1 MAGTHYK
8 DTDYLHATAR
18 VRALESAIV
27 TGRDFRKMIEAKNVQ
42 EAYKVLSDA
51 PICQGTPLESYE
63 EALNRNLLEAYR
75 LVEGIAPDKA
85 VVEIFR
91 YKYDGHN
98 LKTLVKA
105 KKASINTAGI
115 LSGLGNVPAE
125 TAAAELE
132 AGRFEKVDPVLGA
145 AALEA
150 VEALARTGDPQ
161 LVDLHIDKAVLEA
174 QARKAESFGNAFL
187 CRFVAAQ
194 VDVANI
200 RTAVRMLR
208 MGKDVFALRRVLA
221 GGGRLDPGT
230 LAEAYARGMD
240 DLLACVGASD
250 CGKQLEPSFDSLRS
264 GGSLT
269 LFEKLC
275 DNYLTSLL
283 DSVKTVP
290 FGVEP
295 LVAYLCAKEG
305 ETRAARIVL
314 ASKLAGVPAQQITE
328 RLRDTYA

>member
-1 MAGTHYK
+1 M
-8 DTDYLHATAR
+8 
-18 VRALESAIV
+18 ENSMV
-27 TGRDFRKMIEAKNVQ
+27 TGRDFRKMIDAKSAE
-42 EAYKVLSDA
+42 EAYKVLTDA
-51 PICQGTPLESYE
+51 AICQGMPLTDYE
-63 EALNRNLLEAYR
+63 QALGRNLQEAYR
-75 LVEGIAPDKA
+75 LVESIAPDKA

-105 KKASINTAGI
+105 KKLSGGAGDI
-115 LSGLGNVPAE
+115 LSPLGNVPAE
-125 TAAAELE
+125 TVRSELE
-132 AGRFEKVDPVLGA
+132 AGRFEKVDPTMGA

-150 VEALARTGDPQ
+150 VEALAHTGDPQ

-174 QARKAESFGNAFL
+174 QAKKAEAFGNPFL
-187 CRFVAAQ
+187 SRFVAAQ

-208 MGKDVFALRRVLA
+208 MGKDVFALRRILA
-221 GGGRLDPGT
+221 EGGRLDTGT

-240 DLLACVGASD
+240 DLLACVAASD
-250 CGKQLEPSFDSLRS
+250 CGRQLEPAAEGLRA
-264 GGSLT
+264 GKSLT

-283 DSVKTVP
+283 DGVKTVP

-295 LVAYLCAKEG
+295 LVAYLYAKEG
-305 ETRAARIVL
+305 ETKAARIVL

-328 RLRDTYA
+328 RLRETYA

>member
-1 MAGTHYK
+1 MAKTQYK

-18 VRALESAIV
+18 VRAMENAMV
-27 TGRDFRKMIEAKNVQ
+27 TGKDFRKMIDARDAG

-51 PICQGTPLESYE
+51 AICQGVSLADYE
-63 EALNRNLLEAYR
+63 QALNRNLLEAYR
-75 LVEGIAPDKA
+75 LVEGVAPDRA

-105 KKASINTAGI
+105 RKAPAGAEGI
-115 LSGLGNVPAE
+115 LSVLGNVPAE

-132 AGRFEKVDPVLGA
+132 AGSFEKVNPILGD

-174 QARKAESFGNAFL
+174 QAKKADAFGNPFL
-187 CRFVAAQ
+187 SRFVAAQ

-208 MGKDVFALRRVLA
+208 MGKDVFALRNVLA
-221 GGGRLDPGT
+221 RGGRMDPAT

-240 DLLACVGASD
+240 DLLAYMAASD
-250 CGKQLEPSFDSLRS
+250 CGRQLEPAMEGLRA
-264 GGSLT
+264 GRSLT

-283 DSVKTVP
+283 AGVRTVP

-295 LVAYLCAKEG
+295 LVAYLYAKEG
-305 ETRAARIVL
+305 ETKAARIVL

-328 RLRDTYA
+328 RLRETYA